1 MRAPSAVVF
10 VSLVSCAAVLPAHA
24 QEAGLSVSA
33 GVRAWYTSWTT
44 FTYFPDANG
53 VSRLGQSTADD
64 RLVVMPT
71 LNLRWSE
78 WSLSFSGLPSTTYD
92 FPGSGATGARQEYD
106 LTAGWRMLPGLNL
119 TLGYKRVLQREG
131 NVRYEPK
138 GPVLGLSGTAT
149 LEGPW
154 ALYGTVS
161 LGRLR
166 TSGAQSTT
174 NVAFEADYRIAEVG
188 VGYTLQG
195 GGWGV
200 RRWTFTGGYRLQVMG
215 SREAAGAQ
223 SGRDETNGLTLGV
236 IAGF

>member
-1 MRAPSAVVF
+1 MFRHPFVF
-10 VSLVSCAAVLPAHA
+10 AALTLCAAMPAAA
-24 QEAGLSVSA
+24 QDAGLSVSA

-44 FTYFPDANG
+44 FTYFVDGNG
-53 VSRLGQSTADD
+53 VSRLGQSSADD

-71 LNLRWSE
+71 LSLRWSD
-78 WSLSFSGLPSTTYD
+78 WSLSFSGLPSATYD
-92 FPGSGATGARQEYD
+92 FPESNATGARQEFD
-106 LTAGWRMLPGLNL
+106 LTAGWRLLPGLNL

-149 LEGPW
+149 LDGPW

-161 LGRLR
+161 LGRLK
-166 TSGAQSTT
+166 TSGAQSAT

-188 VGYTLQG
+188 LGYTLPASH
-195 GGWGV
+195 WGV